1 MEVSRDTIPKQLLGR
16 PQPLNGVVGDVLRS
30 AEDIADWAEGPAV
43 GIEDPQ
49 IYAEP
54 ISVYQQVKG
63 GAVGIV
69 VQGPGAGC

>member
-1 MEVSRDTIPKQLLGR
+1 MTVVDVEVSRDTIPKQLLGR
-16 PQPLNGVVGDVLRS
+16 PQPLNGVVGDVSKS

-49 IYAEP
+49 MPHESFSIH
-54 ISVYQQVKG
+54 QQIEG

-69 VQGPGAGC
+69 V